1 VHEVVQEVRRSNLQP
16 MGRNIYVV
24 EEAKSESD
32 AFRSASGDFPPANLP
47 DKRAKN
53 DCIEE
58 DLGEGFRKGMSR

>member
-1 VHEVVQEVRRSNLQP
+1 

-47 DKRAKN
+47 DKWTKN
-53 DCIEE
+53 YCIKK
-58 DLGEGFRKGMSR
+58 DLGEGFRNGMSV